1 MIIKSFSIID
11 YKNKEAASY
20 NFSDQINLIVSKDNT
35 MGKSSLLKSL
45 YYNLGFQ
52 IKQFPSKW
60 NPTDMFFQI
69 TVFINGKKHIISRQ
83 NKLFKIDG
91 RNEPLNEREYSD
103 WLQEKLNTNMEL
115 PNVRTKELSN
125 AYSSAVIL
133 PFYIDQDDS
142 WDGIM
147 YRRVSNALGQ
157 YHNIPQTI
165 FEYLFGLSD
174 IDIQKLQ
181 NDLNIELKMLREI
194 NSNIEGLNRVI
205 DKYQKDTTKIPS
217 IDKKKLEREINY
229 YLSILNEYNNNVN
242 KYKVK
247 LINDQQ
253 ILDNQEQELAEL
265 EELLKLNKKRTRDI
279 ELTCNYCH
287 SNLTDEQSL
296 TRFNLSNNEFE
307 IEYLRDEVFKN
318 ISKIKTEIEKTEIEK
333 QNLMHKIDE
342 ITNNINKSK
351 ELLTIDEY
359 VDAKAKSLA
368 VGEMN
373 DFILNEKR
381 NKDTTEEKINNLRK
395 KIKKLKKDK
404 SELKQTIS
412 TAYGNELNNIKTVLH
427 DIDIEELNFLSFK
440 TVKGSGMDKNKKY
453 LAYYL
458 IYMFLIDN
466 YGMYKIPFC
475 MDSFIK
481 NEITTE
487 SAKQMFVAIEQYLF
501 KSNNQVFF
509 SLVEQNKKH
518 LENLNEYNIINVGPK
533 LLSKKKYDEVTSN
546 IIK

>member
-1 MIIKSFSIID
+1 
-11 YKNKEAASY
+11 
-20 NFSDQINLIVSKDNT
+20 
-35 MGKSSLLKSL
+35 
-45 YYNLGFQ
+45 
-52 IKQFPSKW
+52 
-60 NPTDMFFQI
+60 
-69 TVFINGKKHIISRQ
+69 
-83 NKLFKIDG
+83 
-91 RNEPLNEREYSD
+91 
-103 WLQEKLNTNMEL
+103 
-115 PNVRTKELSN
+115 
-125 AYSSAVIL
+125 
-133 PFYIDQDDS
+133 
-142 WDGIM
+142 
-147 YRRVSNALGQ
+147 
-157 YHNIPQTI
+157 
-165 FEYLFGLSD
+165 
-174 IDIQKLQ
+174 
-181 NDLNIELKMLREI
+181 
-194 NSNIEGLNRVI
+194 
-205 DKYQKDTTKIPS
+205 
-217 IDKKKLEREINY
+217 
-229 YLSILNEYNNNVN
+229 ILNEYNNNVN

-247 LINDQQ
+247 LFNDQQ

-318 ISKIKTEIEKTEIEK
+318 ISKIKTEIEKIEIEK
-333 QNLMHKIDE
+333 QNLMHEIDE
-342 ITNNINKSK
+342 ITDNINKSK

-368 VGEMN
+368 EGEMN
-373 DFILNEKR
+373 DFILNEKS
-381 NKDTTEEKINNLRK
+381 NKDTTEEKIKNLRK
-395 KIKKLKKDK
+395 KIKNLKKDK
-404 SELKQTIS
+404 SELKEAIS

-466 YGMYKIPFC
+466 YGIYKIPFC

-501 KSNNQVFF
+501 KRNNQVFF

-533 LLSKKKYDEVTSN
+533 LLSKKKYEEVTSN